1 MAQSSANQ
9 TLRRLTVIVCIQW
22 MGATLGLP
30 LLPLFLERRGGT
42 PSEVGL
48 VMASFFVAGIATQ
61 FAFGHLADKFGRRR
75 LLVLSL
81 LIYGFASMTYLLP
94 ISAPWFTLARL
105 VQGASA
111 GAIEV
116 ASMSAV
122 ASLVPEAQRGQ
133 AISRILAAQLFGL
146 AIGPLVGAVATVNDL
161 GWAFFVAGVVSLLA
175 AVVAVRADLGDRA
188 YDPTP
193 LPKLQWSRQL
203 TGALVA
209 ASASGIAVGVY
220 EACWSLLMHAH
231 HASTLQIRLSWTAFG
246 LPWIVLFRVGGWLA
260 DHSNRRLTA
269 LFGLLNGAIFLA
281 IYPHIHNNDVI
292 LSLGSLESIGAALSL
307 PSISS
312 LMSQGAADREL
323 SRRQGL
329 YTTSNTASLA
339 IGAGVSGFL
348 FTISPVLPF
357 TVMAVVSAVLAL
369 STLMWWR
376 GVRGRVTPISG
387 TDSGRLEARPTQTR
401 I

>member
-9 TLRRLTVIVCIQW
+9 TLRRLTVIVGIQW

-42 PSEVGL
+42 ASEVGL
-48 VMASFFVAGIATQ
+48 VMASFFVAGIVTQ
-61 FAFGHLADKFGRRR
+61 FAFGHLADKFGRRK

-81 LIYGFASMTYLLP
+81 IIYGIASMTYLLP
-94 ISAPWFTLARL
+94 ISAPWFTLTRV

-122 ASLVPEAQRGQ
+122 ASLFPEAQRGR
-133 AISRILAAQLFGL
+133 AISRILAAQLFGV
-146 AIGPLVGAVATVNDL
+146 AVGPVVGAMASVNDL
-161 GWAFFVAGVVSLLA
+161 GWAFFATGVVSLFA
-175 AVVAVRADLGDRA
+175 AVFAIRANLGDRA

-203 TGALVA
+203 NGALVA
-209 ASASGIAVGVY
+209 ASASGIALGVY
-220 EACWSLLMHAH
+220 EACWSLLMQAH
-231 HASTLQIRLSWTAFG
+231 HASTLQIRLSWTFFG

-260 DHSNRRLTA
+260 DHANRRITTL
-269 LFGLLNGAIFLA
+269 LGLLSSAFFLVL
-281 IYPHIHNNDVI
+281 YPHIQSNDVI
-292 LSLGSLESIGAALSL
+292 LGLASLESIGVALSL
-307 PSISS
+307 PSVSS

-348 FTISPVLPF
+348 FSISPALPF
-357 TVMAVVSAVLAL
+357 TIMAIISAVLAL
-369 STLMWWR
+369 STLLWWS
-376 GVRGRVTPISG
+376 GVRAHVTPLDAA
-387 TDSGRLEARPTQTR
+387 DSTQFDARPSQSTV
-401 I
+401 

>member
-9 TLRRLTVIVCIQW
+9 TLRRLTVIVGIQW

-42 PSEVGL
+42 ASEVGL

-94 ISAPWFTLARL
+94 ISAPWFTLTRL

-122 ASLVPEAQRGQ
+122 ASLVPEAQRGR
-133 AISRILAAQLFGL
+133 AVSRILAAQLFGL
-146 AIGPLVGAVATVNDL
+146 AIGPVVGAIATVQDL

-209 ASASGIAVGVY
+209 ASASGISIGVY
-220 EACWSLLMHAH
+220 EACWSLLLHAH

-260 DHSNRRLTA
+260 DHANRRLTA
-269 LFGLLNGAIFLA
+269 LLGLLNGAIFLA
-281 IYPHIHNNDVI
+281 IYPHIHSNDVI
-292 LSLGSLESIGAALSL
+292 LGLSSVESIGAALSL

-312 LMSQGAADREL
+312 LMSQGAADREM

-348 FTISPVLPF
+348 FAISPVLPF
-357 TVMAVVSAVLAL
+357 TIMAIVSAVLAL
-369 STLMWWR
+369 STVLWWS
-376 GVRGRVTPISG
+376 GVHGRVTPLSAA
-387 TDSGRLEARPTQTR
+387 DPGRVEARSTQST

>member
-1 MAQSSANQ
+1 
-9 TLRRLTVIVCIQW
+9 
-22 MGATLGLP
+22 
-30 LLPLFLERRGGT
+30 
-42 PSEVGL
+42 
-48 VMASFFVAGIATQ
+48 
-61 FAFGHLADKFGRRR
+61 
-75 LLVLSL
+75 
-81 LIYGFASMTYLLP
+81 
-94 ISAPWFTLARL
+94 
-105 VQGASA
+105 
-111 GAIEV
+111 
-116 ASMSAV
+116 MSAV
-122 ASLVPEAQRGQ
+122 ASLFPEAQRGR

-146 AIGPLVGAVATVNDL
+146 AIGPLVGAVATVQDL

-175 AVVAVRADLGDRA
+175 AIVAVRADLGDRV

-193 LPKLQWSRQL
+193 LPRLQWSRQL

-209 ASASGIAVGVY
+209 ASASGVAVGVY

-246 LPWIVLFRVGGWLA
+246 LPWIVLFRAGGWLA
-260 DHSNRRLTA
+260 DHANRRLTS

-281 IYPHIHNNDVI
+281 VYPHIHNNDVI
-292 LSLGSLESIGAALSL
+292 LGLGSLESIGAALSL

-339 IGAGVSGFL
+339 VGAGVSGFL
-348 FTISPVLPF
+348 FTINPVLPF
-357 TVMAVVSAVLAL
+357 TIMAVVSAVLAL
-369 STLMWWR
+369 STLLWWW
-376 GVRGRVTPISG
+376 GVRGRVTPVSAA
-387 TDSGRLEARPTQTR
+387 DEGRLEPRPSQSA

>member
-9 TLRRLTVIVCIQW
+9 TLRRLTVIVGIQW

-81 LIYGFASMTYLLP
+81 VIYGLASMTYLLP
-94 ISAPWFTLARL
+94 MSAPWFTLTRL

-122 ASLVPEAQRGQ
+122 ASLFPEAQRGR

-146 AIGPLVGAVATVNDL
+146 AIGPLVGAVATVQDL

-175 AVVAVRADLGDRA
+175 AIVAVRADLGDRA

-260 DHSNRRLTA
+260 DHANRRLTT

-292 LSLGSLESIGAALSL
+292 LGLGSLESIGAALSL

-348 FTISPVLPF
+348 FTINPVLPF
-357 TVMAVVSAVLAL
+357 TIMAVVSGVLAL
-369 STLMWWR
+369 TTPLWWW
-376 GVRGRVTPISG
+376 GVHGHVTPIST
-387 TDSGRLEARPTQTR
+387 TDSERLEPRPSR
-401 I
+401 SAI